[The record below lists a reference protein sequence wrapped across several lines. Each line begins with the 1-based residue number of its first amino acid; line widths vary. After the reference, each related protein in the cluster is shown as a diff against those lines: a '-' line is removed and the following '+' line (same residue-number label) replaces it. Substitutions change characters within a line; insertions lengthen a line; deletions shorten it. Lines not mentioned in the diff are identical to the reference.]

1 MQSNIPP
8 FIRRLGIAALAVSGV
23 VAIVLVYITASI
35 YFYSSIDEKR
45 QADAAII
52 LGAAAWYKR
61 PSPVFEERIRH
72 GLWLYENGYV
82 KKLVMTGGKSLRAPY
97 SEAYV
102 ARRFALK
109 KHIPVDDIL
118 IEEDS
123 HNTYENLA
131 NAKKLM
137 EKHGLRSAI
146 IVSDPFHMKRAM
158 SIAED
163 LDIEAY
169 SSPTPTTRYES
180 SAQSIKFLFQETGHM
195 VGYLIFPMNSD

>member
-1 MQSNIPP
+1 MQPNTSWVRWLKVGAFSITGVIIL
-8 FIRRLGIAALAVSGV
+8 FLAY
-23 VAIVLVYITASI
+23 IVGSI
-35 YFYSSIDEKR
+35 FYFSTVDQKR
-45 QADAAII
+45 HADAAII

-72 GLWLYENGYV
+72 GLWLYQNGYV
-82 KKLVMTGGKSLRAPY
+82 KKLIMTGGKSLRAPY

-109 KHIPVDDIL
+109 KHIPADVIL

-123 HNTYENLA
+123 HNTRENLK
-131 NAKKLM
+131 NAKQLM
-137 EKHGLRSAI
+137 QAHGLRTAI

-158 SIAED
+158 SIAND

-180 SAQSIKFLFQETGHM
+180 TSQSLKFLFQETWHM
-195 VGYLIFPMNSD
+195 IAYLALSINSD

>member
-1 MQSNIPP
+1 MQPNTSWVKWLKVGAFSTTGVIIL
-8 FIRRLGIAALAVSGV
+8 FLAY
-23 VAIVLVYITASI
+23 IVGSIFYFSTVDQKKTA
-35 YFYSSIDEKR
+35 DT
-45 QADAAII
+45 AII

-72 GLWLYENGYV
+72 GLWLYQNGYV
-82 KKLVMTGGKSLRAPY
+82 KKLIMTGGKSLRAPY

-109 KHIPVDDIL
+109 KHIPADVLL

-123 HNTYENLA
+123 HNTRENLK
-131 NAKKLM
+131 NAKQLM
-137 EKHGLRSAI
+137 QAHGLRSAI

-158 SIAED
+158 SIAND

-180 SAQSIKFLFQETGHM
+180 TSQSLKFLFQETWHM
-195 VGYLIFPMNSD
+195 IAYLALSINSD

>member
-1 MQSNIPP
+1 MQSNSPWVRWLKIGA
-8 FIRRLGIAALAVSGV
+8 FSITGAVVLFLAY
-23 VAIVLVYITASI
+23 IVGSI
-35 YFYSSIDEKR
+35 FYFSTVDQKR
-45 QADAAII
+45 PADAAII

-72 GLWLYENGYV
+72 GLWLYQNGYV
-82 KKLVMTGGKSLRAPY
+82 KKLIMTGGKSLRAPY

-109 KHIPVDDIL
+109 KHIPADVIL

-123 HNTYENLA
+123 HNTRENLK
-131 NAKKLM
+131 NAKQLM
-137 EKHGLRSAI
+137 QAHGLRSAI

-158 SIAED
+158 SIAND

-180 SAQSIKFLFQETGHM
+180 TSQSLRFLLQETGHM
-195 VGYLIFPMNSD
+195 IGYLVSPMSAE

>member
-1 MQSNIPP
+1 MKVGAFSITGVIIL
-8 FIRRLGIAALAVSGV
+8 FLAY
-23 VAIVLVYITASI
+23 IVGSI
-35 YFYSSIDEKR
+35 FYFSTVDQKR
-45 QADAAII
+45 HADAAII

-72 GLWLYENGYV
+72 GLWLYQNGYV
-82 KKLVMTGGKSLRAPY
+82 KKLIMTGGKSLRAPY

-109 KHIPVDDIL
+109 KHIPADVIL

-123 HNTYENLA
+123 HNTRENLK
-131 NAKKLM
+131 NAKQLM
-137 EKHGLRSAI
+137 QAHGLRSAI

-158 SIAED
+158 SIAND

-180 SAQSIKFLFQETGHM
+180 TSQSLKFLFQETWHM
-195 VGYLIFPMNSD
+195 IAYLALSINSD

>member
-1 MQSNIPP
+1 MQSNSPWGRWLKIGG
-8 FIRRLGIAALAVSGV
+8 FSITGAVVLFLA
-23 VAIVLVYITASI
+23 YIIGSI
-35 YFYSSIDEKR
+35 FYFSTVDQKR
-45 QADAAII
+45 PADVAII

-72 GLWLYENGYV
+72 GLWLYQNGYV
-82 KKLVMTGGKSLRAPY
+82 KKLIMTGGKSLRAPY

-109 KHIPVDDIL
+109 KHIPADAIL

-123 HNTYENLA
+123 HNTRENLK
-131 NAKKLM
+131 NTKQLM
-137 EKHGLRSAI
+137 QAHGLRSAI
-146 IVSDPFHMKRAM
+146 IVSDPFHMKRAI
-158 SIAED
+158 SIAND

-180 SAQSIKFLFQETGHM
+180 TSQSLRFLLQETWHM
-195 VGYLIFPMNSD
+195 IGYLVLSINSD

>member
-1 MQSNIPP
+1 MRLDTPIV
-8 FIRRLGIAALAVSGV
+8 RRLIIGVLSVIGIVVLAFAYLIG
-23 VAIVLVYITASI
+23 SI
-35 YFYSSIDEKR
+35 LYFSTVDQKR
-45 QADAAII
+45 PADTAII

-72 GLWLYENGYV
+72 GLWLYQNGYV
-82 KKLVMTGGKSLRAPY
+82 SKVIMTGGKSRNAPY

-109 KHIPVDDIL
+109 NHIPVDDIL

-123 HNTYENLA
+123 HNTRENLE
-131 NAKKLM
+131 NAKQLM
-137 EKHGLRSAI
+137 ASHGLRSAI

-158 SIAED
+158 SIAKD
-163 LDIEAY
+163 LNMKAY

-180 SAQSIKFLFQETGHM
+180 PAQSFRFLLQETFAFIHEKN
-195 VGYLIFPMNSD
+195 LP